1 MIRTKINVE
10 EKIEGQAIDCPP
22 DPKRIVEGL
31 RDTGYNFNTAMAD
44 IIDNSIAANASE
56 VNIIFV

>member
-31 RDTGYNFNTAMAD
+31 LKSYSNRGSRT
-44 IIDNSIAANASE
+44 
-56 VNIIFV
+56 